1 MFEEDTPAKYNL
13 IDNFIY
19 VKISVLEE
27 VEAKEYRANFT
38 LAHEFFYYIQC
49 QVLGFSFEEVD
60 PCLHYVRAEWQAD
73 EFAG

>member
-27 VEAKEYRANFT
+27 VEAKEYRANFK
-38 LAHEFFYYIQC
+38 
-49 QVLGFSFEEVD
+49 
-60 PCLHYVRAEWQAD
+60 
-73 EFAG
+73 